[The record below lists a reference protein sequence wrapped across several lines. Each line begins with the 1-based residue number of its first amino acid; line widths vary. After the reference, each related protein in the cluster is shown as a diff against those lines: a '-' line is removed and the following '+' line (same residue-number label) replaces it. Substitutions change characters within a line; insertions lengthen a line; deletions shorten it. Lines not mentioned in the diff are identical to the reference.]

1 MIELVY
7 SIIVIIIAAYF
18 IWKISSSFDVAA
30 SYLTRN
36 LNEGIKGATVNAVGS
51 SLPEL
56 LISFFFLFYIGDVSG
71 FSAGYATIIG
81 SAMFNIALIP
91 AFSFLYIYYKQGIA
105 VFPTDKRIII
115 QDGFFLII
123 TEIALLTILYFG
135 GISIIF
141 GCSLLLLY
149 TVYILYVI
157 YSRGKR
163 EQENINKKLED
174 IGLLNNTTY
183 MNKILELDIIG
194 LLFKKKTLTNLQA
207 LIVLGISIIVI
218 MGSCWV
224 IVTSSERL
232 SEILKINLFF
242 ITFFIAAVASSL
254 PDTILSIKDA
264 KNGKYKDAF
273 SNAYGSNIFDI
284 CIGIGLPVVLYLII
298 NDKSEISTASS
309 AAFNNMIFT
318 SSVMLILFTVLI
330 TLIYYFRNIN
340 LNRSILIISLYLIF
354 LGTIFYIS

>member
-7 SIIVIIIAAYF
+7 PIITIIMASYF
-18 IWKISSSFDVAA
+18 IWKISSSFDTAA
-30 SYLTRN
+30 SYLTKN
-36 LNEGIKGATVNAVGS
+36 LNEGVKGPTVNAVGS

-105 VFPTDKRIII
+105 IFPTDKKIIL

-123 TEIALLTILYFG
+123 TEIALFTILYFG

-149 TVYILYVI
+149 TVYIFYVI
-157 YSRGKR
+157 YSRGKGAK
-163 EQENINKKLED
+163 NIDNTLED
-174 IGLLNNTTY
+174 VESLNNTTY
-183 MNKILELDIIG
+183 IDRIVELDIIG
-194 LLFKKKTLTNLQA
+194 LLFKRKTLTTLKA

-218 MGSCWV
+218 MGACW
-224 IVTSSERL
+224 ILVTSSERL
-232 SEILKINLFF
+232 SEILNINLFF

-254 PDTILSIKDA
+254 PDTILSVKDA
-264 KNGKYKDAF
+264 KNKKYKDAF

-298 NDKSEISTASS
+298 NDKSEISTASA
-309 AAFNNMIFT
+309 AAFNNIILT
-318 SSVMLILFTVLI
+318 SSVMLILFTLLI

-340 LNRSILIISLYLIF
+340 LSRAILIISLYLIF
-354 LGTIFYIS
+354 LGSIFYIS